1 MIKPTFLTYQKPLL
15 CAMVQDTTPD
25 EMICTIMN
33 SQYDGAEAF
42 GIQLENLLPEY
53 RTLDHLKKIFSY
65 CRNKPIY
72 LTSYRSHSN
81 KGLTDDERVEF
92 LLLGLEAG
100 GTLCDVEGDLYH
112 REPNELTFDPEAV
125 AKQEALI
132 KKIHEMG
139 GEVLMSTHIHDYF
152 DEEKNLKIAL
162 EQKKRGAD
170 VVKIV
175 NFSRTEEE
183 QIANINTIYR
193 LKKEL
198 DGTPFLYLVNG
209 AESRLIRQFGARLG
223 VCMYL
228 CVQNYV
234 SVSSKEQPL
243 LRSMKI
249 ARDALME

>member
-1 MIKPTFLTYQKPLL
+1 MKATFLNHEKPLL
-15 CAMVQDTTPD
+15 VAMVQEETPD
-25 EMICTIMN
+25 AAIAVILN
-33 SQYDGAEAF
+33 SLQDGAEAF

-53 RTLDHLKKIFSY
+53 RTLEQLKKIFSY

-72 LTSYRSHSN
+72 LTSYRSYSN

-100 GTLCDVEGDLYH
+100 GTLLDVEGDLYH
-112 REPNELTFDPEAV
+112 KEPNELTFDPEAV

-132 KKIHEMG
+132 KKIHDMG
-139 GEVLMSTHIHDYF
+139 GEALISTHIHDFF
-152 DEEKNLKIAL
+152 DEEKTVKIAL
-162 EQKKRGAD
+162 EQKRRGAD

-175 NFSRTEEE
+175 NFARTEDEMM
-183 QIANINTIYR
+183 ANLNIIHR

-198 DGTPFLYLVNG
+198 CGTPFLYLANG
-209 AESRLIRQFGARLG
+209 EHCHVIRQFGARLG

-228 CVQNYV
+228 CVQDYKP
-234 SVSSKEQPL
+234 VSSKEQPL
-243 LRSMKI
+243 LRSMRI

>member
-1 MIKPTFLTYQKPLL
+1 MKPTFLTYQKPLL
-15 CAMVQDTTPD
+15 CAMVQDSTPSD
-25 EMICTIMN
+25 MICTIMN
-33 SQYDGAEAF
+33 SHYDGAEAF
-42 GIQLENLLPEY
+42 GIQLEYLLPEY
-53 RTLDHLKKIFSY
+53 RTLEQLKKIFSY

-72 LTSYRSHSN
+72 LTSYRSQNS
-81 KGLTDDERVEF
+81 KGLTDDDCVEL

-100 GTLCDVEGDLYH
+100 GTLCDVMGDLYH
-112 REPNELTFDPEAV
+112 KEPNELTFDPEAV

-139 GEVLMSTHIHDYF
+139 GEVLMSTHIHDFF
-152 DEEKNLKIAL
+152 DEEKTLKIAL
-162 EQKKRGAD
+162 EQKRRGAD

-175 NFSRTEEE
+175 NFARNEDELM
-183 QIANINTIYR
+183 ANFNTIYR

-198 DGTPFLYLVNG
+198 DGTPFLYLANG
-209 AESRLIRQFGARLG
+209 AECRLLRQIGARLG

-228 CVQNYV
+228 CVQNYI

-249 ARDALME
+249 ARDNMME

>member
-1 MIKPTFLTYQKPLL
+1 MKPTFLTYQKPLL
-15 CAMVQDTTPD
+15 CAMVQDSTPSD
-25 EMICTIMN
+25 MICTIMN

-53 RTLDHLKKIFSY
+53 RTLEQLKKIFSY

-81 KGLTDDERVEF
+81 KGLTDDERVEL

-112 REPNELTFDPEAV
+112 KEPNELTLDPEAV

-132 KKIHEMG
+132 KKIHDMG
-139 GEVLMSTHIHDYF
+139 GEVLISTHIHDFF
-152 DEEKNLKIAL
+152 DEEKTLKIAL
-162 EQKKRGAD
+162 EQKRRGAD

-175 NFSRTEEE
+175 NFARTEEE
-183 QIANINTIYR
+183 LMANLNTIYR

-198 DGTPFLYLVNG
+198 DGTPFLYLANG
-209 AESRLIRQFGARLG
+209 AECRLLRQMGARLG

-228 CVQNYV
+228 CVQRYRPV
-234 SVSSKEQPL
+234 TAKPQPI
-243 LRSMKI
+243 LRAAKAI
-249 ARDALME
+249 RDAMLL